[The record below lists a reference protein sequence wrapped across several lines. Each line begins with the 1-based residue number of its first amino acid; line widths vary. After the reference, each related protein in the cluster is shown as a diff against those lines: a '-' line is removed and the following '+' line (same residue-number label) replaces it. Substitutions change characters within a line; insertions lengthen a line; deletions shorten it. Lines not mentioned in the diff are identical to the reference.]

1 MPHLSAHPGHAI
13 CVCIHVY
20 TGILMC
26 THAYAQAHTLTFS
39 THTRAHT
46 HSTYTHIH
54 TCTHTPAH
62 ACKHAH
68 THACTHIVHTCTHTH
83 THTPTH
89 TQYTHAY
96 THAHTDTD
104 AHILSLLLRS
114 DFAART
120 QGDVLKS
127 TLHFPGR
134 VTLSAVKT
142 LQLDITYPFLSP
154 VNPCKG
160 KYVRMCVHVHV
171 RPSVCA
177 SVCRHLHPRVQDGYS
192 DAVTQGH
199 TPPLSS
205 HGSCKTIRR

>member
-1 MPHLSAHPGHAI
+1 MHTHKHTHSHSVHTHVHTHTQYI
-13 CVCIHVY
+13 HTHTHMYTYVC
-20 TGILMC
+20 TRMQ
-26 THAYAQAHTLTFS
+26 TR
-39 THTRAHT
+39 THTRLHT
-46 HSTYTHIH
+46 HSTHM
-54 TCTHTPAH
+54 
-62 ACKHAH
+62 H
-68 THACTHIVHTCTHTH
+68 THAHAHAHAYTHTVHTCTHTH
-83 THTPTH
+83 THTSTH

-104 AHILSLLLRS
+104 AHILSLLLHS

-134 VTLSAVKT
+134 VTLSAVKM

-192 DAVTQGH
+192 DAVTQGR

-205 HGSCKTIRR
+205 HGSCKTTRR

>member
-1 MPHLSAHPGHAI
+1 MPHSSAHPGHAI

-26 THAYAQAHTLTFS
+26 THAYAQAHTHIQY
-39 THTRAHT
+39 THTCTHT
-46 HSTYTHIH
+46 HSTYTHI
-54 TCTHTPAH
+54 
-62 ACKHAH
+62 
-68 THACTHIVHTCTHTH
+68 HTCTHTH

-96 THAHTDTD
+96 TRTHTDTD

-134 VTLSAVKT
+134 VTLSAVKM
-142 LQLDITYPFLSP
+142 LQLDITYPFLSS

-192 DAVTQGH
+192 DAVTQGR